1 MLEYGMSMV
10 YVKLLSLYIPF
21 FWQGALTFEGAFTF
35 GGGGGGGGGREVTF
49 ETLW

>member
-21 FWQGALTFEGAFTF
+21 FRQGALTFEGAFTF
-35 GGGGGGGGGREVTF
+35 GGAGREVTF